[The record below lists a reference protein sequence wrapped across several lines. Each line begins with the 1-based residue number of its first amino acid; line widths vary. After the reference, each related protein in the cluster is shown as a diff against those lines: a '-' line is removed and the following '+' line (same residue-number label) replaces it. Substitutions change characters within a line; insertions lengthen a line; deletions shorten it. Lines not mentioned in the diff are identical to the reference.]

1 MSNLD
6 AVAAA
11 LRNRPY
17 DSRLD
22 SGDVIERQQAEI
34 EALRTCLIASNSDS
48 CDEYAR
54 LQAEIERLKASYA
67 GQLRN
72 TLAFKT
78 DADTLRQA
86 LDRAAMWFF
95 AYNNSMAH
103 PSCDTMYC
111 ELIGVLER
119 SGKVCRDANL

>member
-1 MSNLD
+1 MATID
-6 AVAAA
+6 DVAAA
-11 LRNRPY
+11 ARKRPY

-22 SGDVIERQQAEI
+22 SGDVVERQQAEI

-72 TLAFKT
+72 THAFQA
-78 DADTLRQA
+78 DASSAKRALSNVVEWWEGLPSTLRQ
-86 LDRAAMWFF
+86 DIEGSGGFPGCIAA
-95 AYNNSMAH
+95 ARRLSDGGNH
-103 PSCDTMYC
+103 
-111 ELIGVLER
+111 E
-119 SGKVCRDANL
+119 